1 MSVAVVIFRT
11 HNDGFV
17 RLYHLLKLWTEQP
30 SWLADRINRLL
41 LSRFRKLKE
50 QVRTGQG
57 QGHMHMSFAEK
68 GSLTFK
74 GRQ

>member
-1 MSVAVVIFRT
+1 M
-11 HNDGFV
+11 
-17 RLYHLLKLWTEQP
+17 RLYHLLKLWIEQP
-30 SWLADRINRLL
+30 SWLADRIFRFL

-57 QGHMHMSFAEK
+57 QGHMHMSSAEK